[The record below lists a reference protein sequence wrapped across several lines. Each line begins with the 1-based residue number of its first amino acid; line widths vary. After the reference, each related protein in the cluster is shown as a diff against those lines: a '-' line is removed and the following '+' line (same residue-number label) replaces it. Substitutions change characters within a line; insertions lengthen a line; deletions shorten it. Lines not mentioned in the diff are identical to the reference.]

1 MLEKC
6 YSTDL
11 ISLVG
16 IPRVQ
21 ITKGQNRYLLV
32 MIHTHGYTNFGRVI
46 VRGADV
52 DNHCEFWMLG
62 NPRFFLHV
70 SFTVKIFDSILEEM
84 EPQGIC
90 AKCMGGGR
98 ILNEE
103 DKKKI
108 KIYGTSRT
116 FGGADHKR
124 TRNILQAWTT
134 YKDFKISV
142 KE

>member
-1 MLEKC
+1 MKMFKSLRLLPHIVSPFQKC

-16 IPRVQ
+16 VPRVK

-32 MIHTHGYTNFGRVI
+32 NIHTHGFTKYGRVI

-52 DNHCEFWMLG
+52 DNHLA
-62 NPRFFLHV
+62 V
-70 SFTVKIFDSILEEM
+70 FDSILEEL
-84 EPQGIC
+84 EPEGIC
-90 AKCMGGGR
+90 AKILGGGR
-98 ILNEE
+98 ILNEAE
-103 DKKKI
+103 NKKI

-116 FGGADHKR
+116 FGGADHTR

-134 YKDFKISV
+134 YKDFKITV
-142 KE
+142 KQ